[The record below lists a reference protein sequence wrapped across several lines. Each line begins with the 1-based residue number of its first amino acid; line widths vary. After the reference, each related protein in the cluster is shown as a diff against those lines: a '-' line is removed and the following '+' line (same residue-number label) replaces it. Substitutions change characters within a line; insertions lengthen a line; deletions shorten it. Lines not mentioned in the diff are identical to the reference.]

1 MAKPEDSIIN
11 TIEKGNE
18 LRDAVFRVVKTAQ
31 KLNCA
36 IEKSVAGK
44 NVDVYYEE
52 PDRLQRGVIKYGV
65 ECKHYGKAL
74 GRADYDSIIATYI
87 SLLSSNAIDYLIII
101 TDLPPTP
108 GILKTVEHNRQVAH
122 KTFDEFSSLIMD
134 FSQYLTSVVSMYNNE
149 GLCDYY
155 VPIKDI
161 DGNDIECTINNW
173 LLTEDYSPLAIL
185 AGYGMGKTSFS
196 TMFASKLARQCL
208 NGEASRI
215 PIYLKLGD
223 IFNEQGIEGLV
234 CKYFASQFN
243 VSGFTYP
250 LFLEFNRLGR
260 FLIILDGFDE
270 MKHAMSFSAFRS
282 NIREFNKLVV
292 NQSKVII
299 LGRPNAFTSENEK
312 SSVLHG
318 IKYIGEQEVKDA
330 EMRDYREI
338 EVGLFTDEQL
348 KDFIPK
354 FVRYSADQAP
364 INSYDFINE
373 EFCKQR
379 INELL
384 DKKHRELISRPVHAR
399 MLTLIA
405 LATTE
410 TLSSFTTF
418 HLYETFYERIL
429 EREDSRPAR
438 QKISKD
444 ERKDFVV
451 KLAWERWLKGGD
463 RGFSFKDVETLNFQL
478 KAPEAPRQDILRDLI
493 IGSIVEPKGDNFFY
507 FTHRSFQEF
516 LVSQHILQL
525 GWGANA
531 ISDIDRALGQ
541 NVLDFI
547 EESGKKRQLIE
558 YLLEQMCSF
567 TGEINS
573 SFYKFIRTET
583 FKPDFDIGFSLI
595 KPSSHDAC
603 HSPWH
608 ALLAFSSL
616 DIIGLRGFESTLI
629 NFYDSTK
636 DSNTK
641 LAIFIGLSIR
651 ALEMG
656 SGVDKLALYLID
668 LFHWQVF
675 KIISKCK
682 IHKGTIRDFAVDN
695 DLDRFLLIAF
705 LKSVSVD
712 FTTKGEASY
721 LRLDLANLL
730 TLLLDATRGNY
741 YISGMDA
748 IFENNGGLS
757 AMLPVLSIG
766 ELISYRYSVRN
777 DRDAEEISRLE
788 SQLKDD
794 RKKIQHF
801 WRANPSANTLVPVKT
816 RSENTKKREVLK
828 LRNTK

>member
-1 MAKPEDSIIN
+1 M
-11 TIEKGNE
+11 
-18 LRDAVFRVVKTAQ
+18 KTAQ

-36 IEKSVAGK
+36 IEKNIAGK

-87 SLLSSNAIDYLIII
+87 SLLVTNAIDYLIII

-108 GILKTVEHNRQVAH
+108 GVLDTVENSRQIAH

-134 FSQYLTSVVSMYNNE
+134 FSQYLTSVVSMFNNE
-149 GLCDYY
+149 GLSDYY

-161 DGNDIECTINNW
+161 DGNDIEGTINEW
-173 LLTEDYSPLAIL
+173 VLTKDYSPLAIL

-196 TMFASKLARQCL
+196 TMLASKFARKFL
-208 NGEASRI
+208 NGETSRI

-234 CKYFASQFN
+234 CKYFASQYN

-318 IKYIGEQEVKDA
+318 IKYIGEKEVKDA

-348 KDFIPK
+348 EEFIPK
-354 FVRYSADQAP
+354 FVYYSADQAP
-364 INSYDFINE
+364 INSYDFISE
-373 EFCKQR
+373 EFCEQR

-384 DKKHRELISRPVHAR
+384 DHKHRELISRPVHAR

-410 TLSSFTTF
+410 TLSSFTTY

-429 EREDSRPAR
+429 EREGSRPAR

-444 ERKDFVV
+444 ERKEFVI

-463 RGFSFKDVETLNFQL
+463 RGFSFEDVETLNFQL
-478 KAPEAPRQDILRDLI
+478 KAPDAPRKDILRDLI

-507 FTHRSFQEF
+507 FAHRSFQEF

-525 GWGANA
+525 GWGANS

-547 EESGKKRQLIE
+547 EESGRKRQLIE
-558 YLLEQMCSF
+558 YILEQMCSF

-573 SFYKFIRTET
+573 SFYRFIRTET
-583 FKPDFDIGFSLI
+583 FKPDFDIGFSLV
-595 KPSSHDAC
+595 KPSSHDVC
-603 HSPWH
+603 QSPWH
-608 ALLAFSSL
+608 AILAFSSP
-616 DIIGLRGFESTLI
+616 DVIGIREFESTLI
-629 NFYDSTK
+629 NFYESTK
-636 DSNTK
+636 NSNIR
-641 LAIFIGLSIR
+641 LAIFIGLSIKVLEIGSGADKR
-651 ALEMG
+651 ALH
-656 SGVDKLALYLID
+656 LID

-675 KIISKCK
+675 KVISNCK

-695 DLDRFLLIAF
+695 DLDRFLLTAF
-705 LKSVSVD
+705 LKSTSVE
-712 FTTKGEASY
+712 FTTRGEASY
-721 LRLDLANLL
+721 VRLDLTNLL
-730 TLLLDATRGNY
+730 TLLLDAARGNY
-741 YISGMDA
+741 YISEIEA
-748 IFENNGGLS
+748 IYESCGTS
-757 AMLPVLSIG
+757 SVMLPVLSIG
-766 ELISYRYSVRN
+766 ELIRCRYSVRN
-777 DRDAEEISRLE
+777 PRDVEEIKRLE
-788 SQLKDD
+788 SQLRDD
-794 RKKIQHF
+794 RKKIQQF

-816 RSENTKKREVLK
+816 RSENVKKREVIKLK
-828 LRNTK
+828 NPKNPKNPKAY